1 MKKGLKWLIAGAAAA
16 VLAGGYCIWQN
27 EDIGISRY
35 TYTSHKISGELEGLK
50 IVHIS
55 DLHNKEF
62 GENSSRLISLVSK
75 ESPDMII
82 ISGDLVDSRH
92 TDIEAAL
99 RFAEQAK
106 SLAPTY
112 YSTGNHE
119 ERLSNETYAHL
130 LSSLEEIGVH
140 VLQNESETVY
150 FGNESLVVFGKQDG
164 AVAFIGDIYNRTD
177 KLKLLI
183 AHKPQLIKQYAAA
196 GADLVFSGHA
206 HGGQVRIPFIGG
218 VLAPDQ
224 GFFPKLT
231 EGVHT
236 FDDTTMVISRGLGN
250 SLCPIRINNRPEL
263 VVITL
268 KSENM

>member
-1 MKKGLKWLIAGAAAA
+1 MKKGLKWLIAGTAAA
-16 VLAGGYCIWQN
+16 VLATSYCIWQN

-35 TYTSHKISGELEGLK
+35 TYTSSKITGELDGLK

-62 GENSSRLISLVSK
+62 GKNNSRLILLISS
-75 ESPDMII
+75 ESPDLII

-92 TDIEAAL
+92 TDIESAL
-99 RFAEQAK
+99 EFVSMAK
-106 SLAPTY
+106 DIAPVY

-119 ERLSNETYAHL
+119 ERLDKETYAYL
-130 LSSLEEIGVH
+130 LSSLEEIGAN
-140 VLQNESETVY
+140 VLENELQTVY
-150 FGNESLVVFGKQDG
+150 FGDDSLCIFGKQDG
-164 AVAFIGDIYNRTD
+164 AVAFIGDIYNGTD
-177 KLKLLI
+177 KLKLMI
-183 AHKPQLIKQYAAA
+183 AHKPQHIKQYANT

-224 GFFPKLT
+224 GFFPKLS

-236 FDDTTMVISRGLGN
+236 FDNTTMVISRGLGN
-250 SLCPIRINNRPEL
+250 SLCPIRVNNRPEL
-263 VVITL
+263 VVVTL
-268 KSENM
+268 KNENM

>member
-1 MKKGLKWLIAGAAAA
+1 MKKGLKWLIAGTAVA
-16 VLAGGYCIWQN
+16 VLATGYCIWQN

-35 TYTSHKISGELEGLK
+35 TYTSNKITGELDGLK

-62 GENSSRLISLVSK
+62 GKNNSRLISLISS
-75 ESPDMII
+75 ESPDLII

-92 TDIEAAL
+92 TDIESAL
-99 RFAEQAK
+99 EFVSMAK
-106 SLAPTY
+106 DIAPVY

-119 ERLSNETYAHL
+119 ERLDKESYAYL
-130 LSSLEEIGVH
+130 LSSLEEIGAT
-140 VLQNESETVY
+140 VLENELVTVY
-150 FGNESLVVFGKQDG
+150 KNDESFVLFGLKDG
-164 AVAFIGDIYNRTD
+164 TLEMLENIYSDTE

-183 AHKPQLIKQYAAA
+183 AHRPQNLEAYNAL

-224 GFFPKLT
+224 GFFPKLS

-236 FDDTTMVISRGLGN
+236 FDNTMMVISRGLGN
-250 SLCPIRINNRPEL
+250 SLCPIRVNNRPEL

-268 KSENM
+268 NSENM